1 MNKNNKIW
9 QVLGILALALL
20 FYFLGGYFT
29 KEKITYK
36 DRIKVVKTLEKEVK
50 KEDNQIK
57 EVEKKVTEYKKE
69 RKKLQDKEK
78 EIVYPKEQCDEIVD
92 NLKKQLEN
100 CDTIVKLKD
109 TIIYKER
116 LKIEYK
122 DRIIDNMVI
131 DKPKRFGIGIQAGYG
146 TNGKEFY
153 PTISVGVSYNLIR
166 F

>member
-9 QVLGILALALL
+9 QVLGIIALACF
-20 FYFLGGYFT
+20 FYFLGTYFT
-29 KEKITYK
+29 KKKVIYQ

-50 KEDNQIK
+50 KEDKQIK
-57 EVEKKVTEYKKE
+57 GVEKKVTEYKKE

-109 TIIYKER
+109 TIIYKDR

-131 DKPKRFGIGIQAGYG
+131 DKPKRFGIGVQIG
-146 TNGKEFY
+146 TTTDLKEVKPY
-153 PTISVGVSYNLIR
+153 IGIGISYNLIR

>member
-9 QVLGILALALL
+9 QVLGIIALACF
-20 FYFLGGYFT
+20 FYFLGTYFT
-29 KEKITYK
+29 KKKVIYQE
-36 DRIKVVKTLEKEVK
+36 RIKVVKTLEKEVK
-50 KEDNQIK
+50 KEDKQIK
-57 EVEKKVTEYKKE
+57 EVEKKVTDYKKE

-78 EIVYPKEQCDEIVD
+78 EIVYPKEQCEEIVA

-122 DRIIDNMVI
+122 DRIIDKLVI
-131 DKPKRFGIGIQAGYG
+131 PKPKPFGIGVQVGV
-146 TNGKEFY
+146 TSDFKEVKPY
-153 PTISVGVSYNLIR
+153 IGIGVSYNLIR